1 MDSSENR
8 TFSEYLK
15 DINDILPMTLFTPED
30 LLLYMYKETSSQ
42 QNIEIEKALQEDWTL
57 REKLQ
62 VLQESMVS
70 LDSEVVSPR
79 PDVVLNALNYAR
91 ETMVEPA

>member
-1 MDSSENR
+1 
-8 TFSEYLK
+8 
-15 DINDILPMTLFTPED
+15 
-30 LLLYMYKETSSQ
+30 MYKETSSQ